1 MKSLVWVLF
10 ILFLLAFQGS
20 VLNPL
25 VIHGIRPDL
34 ILITVYLL
42 GILKGDIKG
51 GLIGASLGFI
61 MDILSAGPVY
71 YNVFSKCFIGS
82 LAGVIGRWIQNPGPV
97 LHAGMIFA
105 ASLLQG
111 IGALLIL
118 AFLGMARLPQDLFYI
133 TIPQAIFDGALGG
146 IVYLFLTTRRKRTI
160 SRWAV

>member
-1 MKSLVWVLF
+1 MKSLGWAFF

-20 VLNPL
+20 ILNPL

-42 GILKGDIKG
+42 GILKGDVKG

-61 MDILSAGPVY
+61 MDILSAGPIY

-82 LAGVIGRWIQNPGPV
+82 LAGGIGRWIQNPGTV
-97 LHAGMIFA
+97 LHGGMIFG

-111 IGALLIL
+111 VGALLIL
-118 AFLGMARLPQDLFYI
+118 ASLGMIRLPQDLFSI
-133 TIPQAIFDGALGG
+133 VIPQAIFDGALGG
-146 IVYLFLTTRRKRTI
+146 IVYQLLSIRRKRAA

>member
-1 MKSLVWVLF
+1 MKSLGWAFF

-20 VLNPL
+20 ILNPL

-42 GILKGDIKG
+42 GILKGDVKG

-61 MDILSAGPVY
+61 MDILSAGPIY

-82 LAGVIGRWIQNPGPV
+82 LAGGIGRWIQNPGPV
-97 LHAGMIFA
+97 LHGGMIVG

-111 IGALLIL
+111 VGALLIL
-118 AFLGMARLPQDLFYI
+118 ASLGMARLPQDLFYI
-133 TIPQAIFDGALGG
+133 VIPQAIFDGALGG
-146 IVYLFLTTRRKRTI
+146 IVYLLLTIRRKRAV
-160 SRWAV
+160 SRWAF

>member
-1 MKSLVWVLF
+1 MKSLAWVLF
-10 ILFLLAFQGS
+10 VLFLLAFQGS
-20 VLNPL
+20 ILNPL

-34 ILITVYLL
+34 VLITVYLM
-42 GILKGDIKG
+42 GISKGDIKG

-82 LAGVIGRWIQNPGPV
+82 LAGGIGRWIHNPGPV
-97 LHAGMIFA
+97 LHANLIFA

-118 AFLGMARLPQDLFYI
+118 AFLGMVRLPHDLFYI
-133 TIPQAIFDGALGG
+133 AIPQAIFDGALGG
-146 IVYLFLTTRRKRTI
+146 LVYLFLTTRRKRTV
-160 SRWAV
+160 SRWAF

>member
-20 VLNPL
+20 VLNPF
-25 VIHGIRPDL
+25 VIHEIRPDL

-97 LHAGMIFA
+97 LHAGMIFT

-111 IGALLIL
+111 VGALLIL
-118 AFLGMARLPQDLFYI
+118 AFLGMARLHHDLFYI
-133 TIPQAIFDGALGG
+133 AIPQAIFDGALGG
-146 IVYLFLTTRRKRTI
+146 IVYLFLTTRRKRTV
-160 SRWAV
+160 SRWAF

>member
-118 AFLGMARLPQDLFYI
+118 AFLGMARLPHDLFYI
-133 TIPQAIFDGALGG
+133 AIPQAIFDGALGG
-146 IVYLFLTTRRKRTI
+146 IVYLFLTTRRKRTV

>member
-1 MKSLVWVLF
+1 VKSLARTLV

-34 ILITVYLL
+34 VLITVYLL
-42 GILKGDIKG
+42 GILKGDIQG

-61 MDILSAGPVY
+61 MDIVSAGPVY

-97 LHAGMIFA
+97 LHGGLIFG

-111 IGALLIL
+111 AGALLIL
-118 AFLGMARLPQDLFYI
+118 SFLGTAQLTQDLFYI
-133 TIPQAIFDGALGG
+133 AIPQAIFDGALGG
-146 IVYLFLTTRRKRTI
+146 IVYLFLTIRRKKAV
-160 SRWAV
+160 SRWAY

>member
-10 ILFLLAFQGS
+10 ILFLLAFQGN

-25 VIHGIRPDL
+25 VIHGIRPDF
-34 ILITVYLL
+34 ILITVYLM
-42 GILKGDIKG
+42 GISKGDIKG

-97 LHAGMIFA
+97 LHAGLIFA
-105 ASLLQG
+105 ASLVQG

-118 AFLGMARLPQDLFYI
+118 AFLGMARLPHDLFYI
-133 TIPQAIFDGALGG
+133 AIPQAIFDGALGG
-146 IVYLFLTTRRKRTI
+146 IVYLFLTTRRKRTL
-160 SRWAV
+160 SRWAF